1 MTRQTLHTDH
11 APAAVGT
18 YSQAVK
24 VAGAGASTVYVSG
37 QIGLDPNTMT
47 LRNGFAAQAAQVMDN
62 IEAICLAAGGKLS
75 NVVKFN
81 VSLTDLADFDA
92 LNALFVE
99 RLAEP
104 YPARAAVQVAALPK
118 GAVVEIEAIL
128 VIDA

>member
-1 MTRQTLHTDH
+1 MSRDIIHTDN

-24 VAGAGASTVYVSG
+24 VDKTVYISG

-47 LRNGFAAQAAQVMDN
+47 LADGFVNQANQVMSN
-62 IEAICLAAGGKLS
+62 IDAICQAAGGSLA

-81 VSLTDLADFDA
+81 VSLTDLADFNA
-92 LNALFVE
+92 LNEIFVA
-99 RLAEP
+99 RLTAP

-128 VIDA
+128 VLD

>member
-1 MTRQTLHTDH
+1 MSRDIIHTDN

-24 VAGAGASTVYVSG
+24 VNKTVYISG
-37 QIGLDPNTMT
+37 QIGLDPHTMT
-47 LRNGFAAQAAQVMDN
+47 LADGFVNQANQVMSN
-62 IEAICLAAGGKLS
+62 IDAICQAAGGSLA

-81 VSLTDLADFDA
+81 VSLTDLADFTA
-92 LNALFVE
+92 LNEIFVA
-99 RLAEP
+99 RLSAP

-128 VIDA
+128 VLD

>member
-1 MTRQTLHTDH
+1 MSRDIIHTDN

-24 VAGAGASTVYVSG
+24 IDKTVYISG

-47 LRNGFAAQAAQVMDN
+47 LADGFVNQANQVMSN
-62 IEAICLAAGGKLS
+62 IEAICQAAGGSLA

-81 VSLTDLADFDA
+81 VSLTDLADFNA
-92 LNALFVE
+92 LNEIFVT
-99 RLAEP
+99 RLTAP

-128 VIDA
+128 VLD

>member
-1 MTRQTLHTDH
+1 MSRDIIHTDN

-24 VAGAGASTVYVSG
+24 VNKTVYISG

-47 LRNGFAAQAAQVMDN
+47 LADGFVAQANQVMSN
-62 IEAICLAAGGKLS
+62 IDAICQAAGGSLA

-81 VSLTDLADFDA
+81 VSLTDLADFTA
-92 LNALFVE
+92 LNEIFVA
-99 RLAEP
+99 RLSAP

-118 GAVVEIEAIL
+118 GAVVEIEALL
-128 VIDA
+128 VLD

>member
-1 MTRQTLHTDH
+1 MSRDIIHTDN

-24 VAGAGASTVYVSG
+24 VDKTVYISG
-37 QIGLDPNTMT
+37 QIGLAPKTMT
-47 LRNGFAAQAAQVMDN
+47 LAEGFVAQANQVMSN
-62 IEAICLAAGGKLS
+62 IEAICQAAGGSLA

-81 VSLTDLADFDA
+81 VSLTDLADFNA
-92 LNALFVE
+92 LNEIFVA
-99 RLAEP
+99 RLTAP

-128 VIDA
+128 YLD

>member
-1 MTRQTLHTDH
+1 MSRDIIHTDN

-24 VAGAGASTVYVSG
+24 VDKTVYVSG
-37 QIGLDPNTMT
+37 QIGLDPTTMT
-47 LRNGFAAQAAQVMDN
+47 LAEGFVAQANQVMSN
-62 IEAICLAAGGKLS
+62 IEAICQAAGGSLA

-81 VSLTDLADFDA
+81 VSLTDLADFNA
-92 LNALFVE
+92 LNEIFVA
-99 RLAEP
+99 RLTAP

-128 VIDA
+128 YLD